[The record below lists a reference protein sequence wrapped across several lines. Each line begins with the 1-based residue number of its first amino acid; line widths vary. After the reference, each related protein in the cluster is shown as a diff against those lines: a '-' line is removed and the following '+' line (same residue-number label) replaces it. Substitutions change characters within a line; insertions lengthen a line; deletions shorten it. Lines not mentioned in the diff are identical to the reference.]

1 MPSPLPGRVLST
13 LLAQVDRL
21 PPPLPAVLQAAA
33 AIGPT
38 FSASALARLVPADA
52 VSDWA
57 LFSLESLGLLRTTT
71 LAPEWQYA
79 FTDELL
85 QQALA
90 STVTAPPLEQQA
102 WRAGTPPWPAT
113 PSGREGTAW
122 RADGV
127 SPLAAGGAG
136 QP

>member
-1 MPSPLPGRVLST
+1 MST

-21 PPPLPAVLQAAA
+21 PPPLPAILQAAA

-38 FSASALARLVPADA
+38 FSGSALARLMPADA

-57 LFSLESLGLLRTTT
+57 LFTLESLGLLRTTT

-79 FTDELL
+79 FADELL

-90 STVTAPPLEQQA
+90 STLTAPPVEQQA
-102 WRAGTPPWPAT
+102 RRAGPAPWPAA
-113 PSGREGTAW
+113 PSEMERTA
-122 RADGV
+122 
-127 SPLAAGGAG
+127 
-136 QP
+136 